1 MIGRAPL
8 IALLAAAALLEAAS
22 PPDLEIRINRL
33 PARMTLDE
41 KIGQMSQS
49 TSIKTPLSEQIKDEI
64 RRGRWGSFLNA
75 GSPADRAEAQR
86 IALRQS
92 RLGIPLL
99 FGRDVIHGYVTI
111 FPIPL
116 EQAASGDPALVL
128 QAARIAAQ
136 EASAEGI
143 RWIFAPMIDIAR
155 DPRWGRVA
163 ESLGED
169 PYLASVYADAM
180 VRGFQTKSL
189 SAPDALAATAKHYV
203 SYGAAGAGREYN
215 SAWILGI
222 LLRNVYLPPFRGC
235 FRRRCRH
242 LHDRLQ
248 RSEWCA
254 GERQSFHAAPWNF
267 DGMVVSDYTSI
278 PEMIQHGYASDAS
291 DAARNALRAGVDM
304 EMVSTTYFDH
314 LKSLIASGQVD
325 NAARNILRLKFRLG
339 LFDVLPTAG
348 ATAAVTPATLDAAK
362 RLATESVVLLK
373 NEGGVLP
380 LPRSIGRVAVIPAR
394 R

>member
-1 MIGRAPL
+1 MAPRK
-8 IALLAAAALLEAAS
+8 LAASTTARGSLGSYFATCIFRRFGAAS
-22 PPDLEIRINRL
+22 DAGVATFMTGFSALNGV
-33 PARMTLDE
+33 PASGNHFT
-41 KIGQMSQS
+41 
-49 TSIKTPLSEQIKDEI
+49 
-64 RRGRWGSFLNA
+64 
-75 GSPADRAEAQR
+75 
-86 IALRQS
+86 LRQIL
-92 RLGIPLL
+92 R
-99 FGRDVIHGYVTI
+99 
-111 FPIPL
+111 
-116 EQAASGDPALVL
+116 
-128 QAARIAAQ
+128 
-136 EASAEGI
+136 
-143 RWIFAPMIDIAR
+143 
-155 DPRWGRVA
+155 
-163 ESLGED
+163 GE
-169 PYLASVYADAM
+169 
-180 VRGFQTKSL
+180 
-189 SAPDALAATAKHYV
+189 
-203 SYGAAGAGREYN
+203 
-215 SAWILGI
+215 
-222 LLRNVYLPPFRGC
+222 
-235 FRRRCRH
+235 
-242 LHDRLQ
+242 
-248 RSEWCA
+248 
-254 GERQSFHAAPWNF
+254 WNF